1 VERRIAVMIP
11 RSIRRL
17 GLLAG
22 VLLLHFAQPACA
34 ADRLVLIASAS
45 GTVSSLNSLE
55 IQKLFLGLTV
65 VANGG
70 DLHPL
75 RNDSDGSMR
84 ELFYQD
90 IISMSEATYERRLL
104 SLTLQQ
110 GRTTPPIYR
119 DSRAL
124 FNAVAADPHAVSYA
138 WAADARRDARI
149 RILKVLG
156 SE

>member
-1 VERRIAVMIP
+1 MERRIAV
-11 RSIRRL
+11 RASASIRRL
-17 GLLAG
+17 GLLVG
-22 VLLLHFAQPACA
+22 VLWLHLVQPAYA
-34 ADRLVLIASAS
+34 ADRLVLIASTS
-45 GTVSSLNSLE
+45 GSVSSLNSLE

-75 RNDSDGSMR
+75 RNESDEGMR

-90 IISMSEATYERRLL
+90 IISMSEPTYERRLL
-104 SLTLQQ
+104 ALTLQQ

-119 DSRAL
+119 NSRGL
-124 FNAVAADPHAVSYA
+124 FNAVAADPHAISYA
-138 WAADARRDARI
+138 WAAEARRDPRI

-156 SE
+156 NE

>member
-1 VERRIAVMIP
+1 MERSIAVKLSA
-11 RSIRRL
+11 SIRRV
-17 GLLAG
+17 G
-22 VLLLHFAQPACA
+22 VLFAVLCLHLGQPAFA

-45 GTVSSLNSLE
+45 GSVSTLNSLE

-65 VANGG
+65 VSNGG

-75 RNDSDGSMR
+75 RNDSDQGMR
-84 ELFYQD
+84 ELFFQD
-90 IISMSEATYERRLL
+90 IVSMSELTYERRLL
-104 SLTLQQ
+104 ALTLQQ

-138 WAADARRDARI
+138 WAADARRDPRI

>member
-1 VERRIAVMIP
+1 MTASA
-11 RSIRRL
+11 SIRRL
-17 GLLAG
+17 GLLVG
-22 VLLLHFAQPACA
+22 VLWLHLVQPAYA
-34 ADRLVLIASAS
+34 ADRLVLIASTSAS
-45 GTVSSLNSLE
+45 VSTLNSLE

-75 RNDSDGSMR
+75 RNESDEGMR

-90 IISMSEATYERRLL
+90 IISMSEPTYERRLL
-104 SLTLQQ
+104 ALTLQQ

-124 FNAVAADPHAVSYA
+124 FNAVAADPHAISYA
-138 WAADARRDARI
+138 WAAEARRDPRI